1 MCVGTK
7 WLTKYQNT
15 INAFS
20 SKNHLEIL
28 TDNPNGLTGS
38 HITLYE
44 RNVFS
49 YYEKIN
55 FMFNLSKKYNER
67 ITYIDTDWLNAYN
80 TNITY
85 DDITLYSYD
94 IFDLSDENIL
104 TKWFTEK
111 EEYFRKSLLSNIS
124 VNSNIDFYIP
134 EALISI
140 PQLNNIDNIQFD
152 LKIIQPIIESW
163 YGLKNKNPRFRRYIK
178 NGIGYAEG
186 WGVSAVCKKYKIPID
201 KVDWK
206 KQTLL

>member
-7 WLTKYQNT
+7 WLTKYQDI

-28 TDNPNGLTGS
+28 TDNPSGLIGS

-67 ITYIDTDWLNAYN
+67 ITYIDIDWLNAYN

-85 DDITLYSYD
+85 DDITLYSYATY
-94 IFDLSDENIL
+94 DLSDKNIL
-104 TKWFTEK
+104 TKWFTER
-111 EEYFRKSLLSNIS
+111 EEYFRDNLLSHIS

>member
-7 WLTKYQNT
+7 WLTKYQDT
-15 INAFS
+15 LNAFS

-28 TDNPNGLTGS
+28 TDNPSGLIGS

-49 YYEKIN
+49 YYEKVN

-67 ITYIDTDWLNAYN
+67 ITYIDIDWLNAYN

-85 DDITLYSYD
+85 DDITLYSYA
-94 IFDLSDENIL
+94 IYDLSDNNIL
-104 TKWFTEK
+104 TKWFTEN
-111 EEYFRKSLLSNIS
+111 EYHLRDNLLSHIS

-152 LKIIQPIIESW
+152 LKTIQPIIESS
-163 YGLKNKNPRFRRYIK
+163 YDLKNKNPRFRRYIK

-206 KQTLL
+206 RHALL

>member
-1 MCVGTK
+1 MN
-7 WLTKYQNT
+7 QNKEFDIAYLNKM
-15 INAFS
+15 IN
-20 SKNHLEIL
+20 
-28 TDNPNGLTGS
+28 
-38 HITLYE
+38 
-44 RNVFS
+44 
-49 YYEKIN
+49 YYNEN
-55 FMFNLSKKYNER
+55 MTNLSKKYNER

-85 DDITLYSYD
+85 DDITLYSYATY
-94 IFDLSDENIL
+94 DLSDKNIL

-152 LKIIQPIIESW
+152 LKTIQPIIESW

>member
-7 WLTKYQNT
+7 WLTKYQDI

-28 TDNPNGLTGS
+28 TDNPSGLIGS

-67 ITYIDTDWLNAYN
+67 ITYIDIDWLNAYN

-85 DDITLYSYD
+85 DDITLYSYATY
-94 IFDLSDENIL
+94 DLSDKNIL
-104 TKWFTEK
+104 TKWFTEN
-111 EEYFRKSLLSNIS
+111 EYHFRDNLLSHIS

>member
-7 WLTKYQNT
+7 WLTRYQHTLNV
-15 INAFS
+15 FS

-44 RNVFS
+44 RDIFS
-49 YYEKIN
+49 YYEKVN

-67 ITYIDTDWLNAYN
+67 ITYIDTDWLEGYN
-80 TNITY
+80 TNIKY
-85 DDITLYSYD
+85 DDITLYSYE
-94 IFDLSDENIL
+94 IFNLSDENIL

-111 EEYFRKSLLSNIS
+111 EHYFRKSLLSNIL
-124 VNSNIDFYIP
+124 VNTNIDFYIP

-152 LKIIQPIIESW
+152 LKIIQPIIENW
-163 YGLKNKNPRFRRYIK
+163 YDLKNKTPRFRRYIK

-186 WGVSAVCKKYKIPID
+186 WGVSAVCKKYNIPID

>member
-1 MCVGTK
+1 MCVGSK
-7 WLTKYQNT
+7 WTTKYQHI

-28 TDNPNGLTGS
+28 TDNPSGLIGS

-49 YYEKIN
+49 YYEKVN
-55 FMFNLSKKYNER
+55 FMFNLSKKYNQR

-85 DDITLYSYD
+85 DDITLYSYATY
-94 IFDLSDENIL
+94 DLSDKNIL

-152 LKIIQPIIESW
+152 LKTIQPIIESW

>member
-7 WLTKYQNT
+7 WLTKYQDI

-28 TDNPNGLTGS
+28 TDNPSGLIGS

-67 ITYIDTDWLNAYN
+67 ITYIDIDWLNAYN

-152 LKIIQPIIESW
+152 LKTIQPIIESW
-163 YGLKNKNPRFRRYIK
+163 YDLKNKNPRFRRYIK

-206 KQTLL
+206 RHALL